1 MKNSAFVLALMQI
14 ATANPDGFTVNAQT
28 LQPITK
34 GYAVALA
41 DTQNSHDTAGLLSVI
56 DYAQNHADTVNA
68 IGGWLDTES
77 NKFYFD
83 ATVICDDLETA
94 LILGRRN
101 NQIAIFDLEKMEEI
115 RL

>member
-1 MKNSAFVLALMQI
+1 MKNSALFHALMEI

-41 DTQNSHDTAGLLSVI
+41 DTQDSHDTAGLLSVI
-56 DYAQNHADTVNA
+56 EYAQNHADTVNA

-101 NQIAIFDLEKMEEI
+101 NQIAIFDLENMEEI